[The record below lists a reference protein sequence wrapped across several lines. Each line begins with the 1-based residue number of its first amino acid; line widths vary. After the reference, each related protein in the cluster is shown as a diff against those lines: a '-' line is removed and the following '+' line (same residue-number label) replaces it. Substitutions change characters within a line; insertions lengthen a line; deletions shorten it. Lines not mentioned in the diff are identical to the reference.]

1 MKLIIIDRKV
11 WERHRSEFAD
21 FIHRVKKLIGNPPET
36 EQWLNNEAVCKRLG
50 ISKRTLQSYRDTG
63 KIPFSMI
70 GHKCYYK
77 ESYITDLLNTKS
89 E

>member
-36 EQWLNNEAVCKRLG
+36 EQWLNNEAVCKRWVSASVPCNHTE
-50 ISKRTLQSYRDTG
+50 IRG
-63 KIPFSMI
+63 KSL
-70 GHKCYYK
+70 
-77 ESYITDLLNTKS
+77 SQ
-89 E
+89 

>member
-36 EQWLNNEAVCKRLG
+36 EQWLNNEAVWQAFGYQQAYPAIIPRYG
-50 ISKRTLQSYRDTG
+50 G
-63 KIPFSMI
+63 KSL
-70 GHKCYYK
+70 
-77 ESYITDLLNTKS
+77 SQ
-89 E
+89 

>member
-50 ISKRTLQSYRDTG
+50 ISKRTCNHTEIRG
-63 KIPFSMI
+63 KSL
-70 GHKCYYK
+70 
-77 ESYITDLLNTKS
+77 SQ
-89 E
+89 

>member
-63 KIPFSMI
+63 KNSWKKQNFFQGFFTTD
-70 GHKCYYK
+70 GHK
-77 ESYITDLLNTKS
+77 L
-89 E
+89 